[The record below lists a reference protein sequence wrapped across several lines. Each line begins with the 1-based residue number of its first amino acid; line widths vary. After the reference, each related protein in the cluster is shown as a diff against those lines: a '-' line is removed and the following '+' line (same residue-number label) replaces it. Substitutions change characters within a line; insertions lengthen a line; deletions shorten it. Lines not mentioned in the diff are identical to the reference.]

1 MKKFKKIIMFLIAL
15 SIVSP
20 NYKAS
25 AILNPD
31 RPVYNNEALWTAK
44 ISILNPFFGQ
54 RLHLCSGV
62 LINENQ
68 ILTAAHCVDPDNMD
82 LFFTTMQIEL
92 GVHHLSDP
100 NKIIRKPSNIVYHNK
115 FFRTMQYS
123 SYDEEDK
130 LIEEVKGQLLKGE
143 NSYDSDIAIITL
155 DKPVLT
161 VKPVALPKQD
171 YQPVGD
177 LRTYGWGLTE
187 DDGSSSDELRTA
199 IQYNL
204 TDDEKSREIYKKT
217 YKKDFSKIIIATA
230 FDNNNKVI
238 GTCYGDSGGPL
249 LDSNNILVGLTS
261 WADASDCDNEIP
273 TVFTKVSVF
282 IDWLKAVDQKINIL
296 RADKSICD
304 NSDNLKNTNKIIE
317 DESYARMII
326 KEANGLAA
334 FTIADDIK
342 DTLKKIA
349 NENYSKYDKNT
360 LTGPNGNKFNV
371 KIKSDYAE
379 LGTLVKAKSS
389 KKVQIN
395 KEFDILIFGY
405 EHNIISK
412 KIKQSKSKS
421 KPIEYKP
428 VNCLNYSNYK
438 EPKKEEISNSKP
450 TITDLPYTWETPWE
464 TPGSEFIDEVFTN
477 SSEYNKE
484 ISDLSDLTYSCYSS
498 IVDFLDL
505 SNNVYSGLLLTEQSD
520 LDIIDNFLTSLYNE
534 NYCTINEKNYLYD
547 KIFLPWNNKVVVDDK
562 KPPLEPRK
570 PTEQTYNEIP
580 RIPGTSNNQT
590 NIVNDYYEL
599 FTCGFGYNIINN

>member
-1 MKKFKKIIMFLIAL
+1 MKNFKKIITFIIA
-15 SIVSP
+15 ITIFTP

-31 RPVYNNEALWTAK
+31 RPVYNNEALWTAR
-44 ISILNPFFGQ
+44 ISVLNPFMGE
-54 RLHLCSGV
+54 RVHLCSGV
-62 LINENQ
+62 LINQNQ
-68 ILTAAHCVDPDNMD
+68 VLTAAHCVDPDNMD
-82 LFFTTMQIEL
+82 LFFETMQIEL

-115 FFRTMQYS
+115 FFRTIAYS
-123 SYDEEDK
+123 SYDEEGK
-130 LIEEVKGQLLKGE
+130 VVEEVKGQLLKGE

-161 VKPVALPKQD
+161 VKPVALPKQG

-177 LRTYGWGLTE
+177 LRTYGWGITD
-187 DDGSSSDELRTA
+187 DDGNSSDELRTA

-204 TDDEKSREIYKKT
+204 TDDEKTKKIYKKT
-217 YKKDFSKIIIATA
+217 YKKDFSKVIIATA
-230 FDNNNKVI
+230 FNNDNNVI

-261 WADASDCDNEIP
+261 WADTTSCNNDIP

-282 IDWLKAVDQKINIL
+282 IDWLKDADKKIATI
-296 RADKSICD
+296 RADKSICE
-304 NSDNLKNTNKIIE
+304 NSKNTNKINE
-317 DESYARMII
+317 DESYAKAII

-334 FTIADDIK
+334 FTINDDIK

-349 NENYSKYDKNT
+349 YEYYSKYEKNI

-389 KKVQIN
+389 KKVQSN
-395 KEFDILIFGY
+395 KKFDILIFGY

-412 KIKQSKSKS
+412 KNKQSKSKS

-438 EPKKEEISNSKP
+438 EPKEEEISNSKP
-450 TITDLPYTWETPWE
+450 AITDLPYNWETPWE
-464 TPGSEFIDEVFTN
+464 TPGNEFIDEVLTN

-484 ISDLSDLTYSCYSS
+484 ISDLSDLTYTCYSS

-505 SNNVYSGLLLTEQSD
+505 SNSVYSGLMLNNQND
-520 LDIIDNFLTSLYNE
+520 LDIVNNFIKSLYND
-534 NYCTINEKNYLYD
+534 NYCTKNEKNYLYD
-547 KIFLPWNNKVVVDDK
+547 KVFLTWNNKVITEDK
-562 KPPLEPRK
+562 KPQLEPMR
-570 PTEQTYNEIP
+570 PIEQTYIELP
-580 RIPGTSNNQT
+580 VKEEYSNNLAT
-590 NIVNDYYEL
+590 IENNYNIIY
-599 FTCGFGYNIINN
+599 TCGYGYNIINK